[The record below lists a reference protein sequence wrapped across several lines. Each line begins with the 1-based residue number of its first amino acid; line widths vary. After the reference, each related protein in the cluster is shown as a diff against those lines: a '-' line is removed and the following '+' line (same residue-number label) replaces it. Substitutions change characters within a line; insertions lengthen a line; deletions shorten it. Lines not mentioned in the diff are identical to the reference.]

1 MEYHKLSQEA
11 REHAMK
17 NDRLPMNMTTQ
28 FILLQQVNMVKMMVN
43 DGSMYRRTKAQTIIS
58 MQTECFKVQNQM
70 KIMKQEVDNLKIEL
84 NKLQVC
90 RVEIKKLARR
100 L

>member
-1 MEYHKLSQEA
+1 
-11 REHAMK
+11 MK

-28 FILLQQVNMVKMMVN
+28 FILLQQVNMVNMMVN

-58 MQTECFKVQNQM
+58 KQTECFKVQNQM